1 MGVILVHAHP
11 LKGVI
16 LIIVHHAPVIQAV
29 KQTDQLFRESYI
41 EDVTV
46 VQQTTHVADSLMCI
60 EHIINRVW
68 HQEEDN

>member
-1 MGVILVHAHP
+1 
-11 LKGVI
+11 
-16 LIIVHHAPVIQAV
+16 VHHAPVIQAV